1 MNRFRLALFA
11 PALLLLVACAALGP
25 LASIASVATS
35 VATPAA
41 AAGDKVVLEGTR
53 GLILAHNAV
62 QGAIAVVNP
71 LVRNRVLTS
80 AQVDRYEQIINEV
93 EKLSAEGRTTL
104 TVAQRATAMFN
115 LANELNRM
123 AGK

>member
-1 MNRFRLALFA
+1 MFRTPLIILAAFS
-11 PALLLLVACAALGP
+11 LVGCAAAGALEA
-25 LASIASVATS
+25 LSTVAAS
-35 VATPAA
+35 VATPAQA
-41 AAGDKVVLEGTR
+41 VGDKVVVEGTR
-53 GLILAHNAV
+53 GLILAHNAA
-62 QGAIAVVNP
+62 QGGIALVNP

-93 EKLSAEGRTTL
+93 EQLAVTGRTTL
-104 TVAQRATAMFN
+104 TVAERTARLFN